1 VAAFAT
7 YAEAEHAVDL
17 LAERRFPIDRV
28 AIVGRGLVFM
38 EVGGRLGDR
47 LAQQVLSHG
56 RPDLLASGEV
66 RAASFEVLADEAVAD
81 EAVRLLTTDDR

>member
-17 LAERRFPIDRV
+17 LSERRFPIDRV

-47 LAQQVLSHG
+47 MAQRALSRG

-66 RAASFEVLADEAVAD
+66 RAASFEVLADDEVAEEALQ
-81 EAVRLLTTDDR
+81 LLTADDH